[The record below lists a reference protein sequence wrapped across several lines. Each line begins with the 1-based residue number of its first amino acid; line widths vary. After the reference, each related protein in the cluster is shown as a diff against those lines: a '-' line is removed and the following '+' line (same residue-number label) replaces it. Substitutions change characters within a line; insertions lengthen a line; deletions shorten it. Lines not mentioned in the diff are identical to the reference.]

1 MLLKKEEVVKVFQNI
16 NETEKTKEEI
26 GKKNILANVIS
37 KKYII
42 LYIVTLMVSMVN
54 MGYSI
59 SPFSLAIIAASIA
72 NEIPII
78 AVIVLALIG
87 NVISSGLNG
96 TISFFVTLLI
106 FFASFLVREPKYN
119 DASRNEKVMLSKRIF
134 FSSLIVSIA
143 KLCMTQFLIYDLLTS
158 IAMSIVVVIF
168 YKIFANSLTVITNY
182 NDKMAFSIEEVLG
195 TSLLLSIAIC
205 SLGDISI
212 FNFSIRNVLSIFI
225 VLVLGWK
232 NGILIGT
239 TAGATIGV
247 TLGIIANNEPIVV
260 ASYAISGMI
269 AGILNR
275 FGKIGVICGFVLG
288 NIVLSYVANGMVQN
302 LILFQEILIAGIAL
316 LVVPKNIN
324 LNIEN
329 IIGNNK
335 FLPVGTNRGLNKSKE
350 TVNKLNNVSKVVKEM
365 ADNYKNVA
373 ATAVT
378 EEDIKEKNK
387 QKFISELLNNIE
399 YMKSNI
405 LYDTMENVE
414 SKIIDDIFSEIIEK
428 QFIKEN
434 DLLRILARNNNY
446 VVGFNQNDE
455 KISRDVEKMTE
466 AINSAFRI
474 SKMNFIWS
482 TRLNEE
488 KRNFETQ
495 LNGVSKAISEI
506 ADNMEDE
513 LTSGDLF
520 NEQKEQITLLLRQKE
535 ILAQEILINK
545 KEDDRYKIE
554 LYIEKNESE
563 DKENIIINILNKVL
577 EEKVIIKEQK
587 EIKNENTI
595 QYFIISDDKYIL
607 DIGHSIAIKDNM
619 SVSGDSIIQ
628 TQLKDGKYLLA
639 ISDGMGSGPE
649 ARKSSQIVISMLK
662 RLLNSGF
669 ERNTSVDLINSN
681 LLNVSED
688 VFATLDIAIVD
699 LYKGNIEFIKNG
711 ACPTYIK
718 NNKKIQII
726 KSLTLPAGII
736 KNASADV
743 FDKDI
748 ENNDIIV
755 MCSDGILDSNIEY
768 KNKELWIKYLLEDIE
783 ITNPQK
789 IADIIL
795 NESVDNN
802 FGKIKDDMSVM
813 VFKFISKN
821 IKSNT

>member
-1 MLLKKEEVVKVFQNI
+1 MLLKKGEVVKVFQNI
-16 NETEKTKEEI
+16 NETEKTKEEN

-54 MGYSI
+54 MGYSV
-59 SPFSLAIIAASIA
+59 SPFSLAIICASIA

-78 AVIVLALIG
+78 AVIILALIG
-87 NVISSGLNG
+87 NGIATGING
-96 TISFFVTLLI
+96 SITLIVTLLI
-106 FFASFLVREPKYN
+106 FFASFLIKEPKYN
-119 DASRNEKVMLSKRIF
+119 DISRNEKVMLSKRIF
-134 FSSLIVSIA
+134 FSSIIVSIV
-143 KLCMTQFLIYDLLTS
+143 KILMKQFLIYDLLMAIS
-158 IAMSIVVVIF
+158 MSMVIVIF

-182 NDKMAFSIEEVLG
+182 NEKMAFSIEEVLG
-195 TSLLLSIAIC
+195 TSLLLSIALC
-205 SLGDISI
+205 SLGDLKVLG
-212 FNFSIRNVLSIFI
+212 FSIRNVLSIFI

-232 NGILIGT
+232 NGILTGT

-260 ASYAISGMI
+260 AAYAISGMI
-269 AGILNR
+269 AGILNK

-302 LILFQEILIAGIAL
+302 LILFKEILIAGIAL
-316 LVVPKNIN
+316 LAVPKNIN

-329 IIGNNK
+329 IINTEK
-335 FLPVGTNRGLNKSKE
+335 LLPVGTNRGLNKSKE
-350 TVNKLNNVSKVVKEM
+350 TADKLNNVSKVVKEM

-387 QKFISELLNNIE
+387 QKFITELLNNIE
-399 YMKSNI
+399 YMENNV
-405 LYDTMENVE
+405 LYETIENVD
-414 SKIIDDIFSEIIEK
+414 SKIVDDIFNELMEK
-428 QFIKEN
+428 QFIRES

-446 VVGFNQNDE
+446 VVGFNQEDE
-455 KISRDVEKMTE
+455 KETRDVEKMME

-474 SKMNFIWS
+474 SKMNFIW
-482 TRLNEE
+482 TERLNEE

-506 ADNMEDE
+506 AVNMENE
-513 LTSGDLF
+513 LAENDSYG
-520 NEQKEQITLLLRQKE
+520 EQKEQIVVLLKQKE
-535 ILAQEILINK
+535 ILVQDLTINK
-545 KEDDRYKIE
+545 KERYKIDI
-554 LYIEKNESE
+554 YIEKNEN
-563 DKENIIINILNKVL
+563 KEIENTIESVLSKILG
-577 EEKVIIKEQK
+577 EKVIIQEQN
-587 EIKNENTI
+587 EIKSENI
-595 QYFIISDDKYIL
+595 VKYNLISDDKFIL
-607 DIGHSIAIKDNM
+607 DIGHSIAIKDGM
-619 SVSGDSIIQ
+619 TVSGDSIIQ
-628 TQLKDGKYLLA
+628 TKLKDGKYLIA

-649 ARKSSQIVISMLK
+649 AKKSSQIVTSMLK

-681 LLNVSED
+681 LLNVSDD
-688 VFATLDIAIVD
+688 VFATLDIVIAD

-726 KSLTLPAGII
+726 KSLTLPAGIV
-736 KNASADV
+736 KSASTDV

-748 ENNDIIV
+748 ENGDIIV

-768 KNKELWIKYLLEDIE
+768 KNKELWIKYLLEDME
-783 ITNPQK
+783 VTNPQK

-802 FGKIKDDMSVM
+802 FGKIKDDMSV
-813 VFKFISKN
+813 VACKFIK
-821 IKSNT
+821 KV